1 MELLPLL
8 RTLGSLGCVLG
19 VLAGALWVVRR
30 YDLALPGRV
39 GGGGRSDTRRVA
51 LVERVPLDGKRSLVL
66 VRRDDREHLVVIGP
80 DRVTVLE
87 AGIAPPAKEPT
98 FHDMVLC
105 PSLDGDWY
113 RA

>member
-8 RTLGSLGCVLG
+8 RTLGALGCVLG
-19 VLAGALWVVRR
+19 LLGGALWAVRR
-30 YDLALPGRV
+30 FDLALPGRV
-39 GGGGRSDTRRVA
+39 GARADTRRVA
-51 LVERVPLDGKRSLVL
+51 LVERVAIDAKRSLVL
-66 VRRDDREHLVVIGP
+66 LRRDDAEHLVLIGP
-80 DRVTVLE
+80 DRVTVVE
-87 AGIAPPAKEPT
+87 SGIVRPAPAPT